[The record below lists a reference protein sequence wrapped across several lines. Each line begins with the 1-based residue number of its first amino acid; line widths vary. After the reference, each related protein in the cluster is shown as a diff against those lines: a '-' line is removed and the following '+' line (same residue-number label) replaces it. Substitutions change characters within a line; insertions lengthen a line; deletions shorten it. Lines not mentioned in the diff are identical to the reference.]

1 MNEFI
6 KALHYDKKD
15 PRIPEEYDFF
25 GALVGEWN
33 IEWVDH
39 LEVDEP
45 RRVKGDFLLGT
56 RRGSHTRCFYCP
68 LTLGAFAKQT
78 ARCRVRHHAT
88 YIQPSKLDVGYFLRL
103 QGRGYPSDSSH

>member
-39 LEVDEP
+39 LEADEP
-45 RRVKGDFLLGT
+45 RRVKG
-56 RRGSHTRCFYCP
+56 
-68 LTLGAFAKQT
+68 
-78 ARCRVRHHAT
+78 
-88 YIQPSKLDVGYFLRL
+88 
-103 QGRGYPSDSSH
+103 